1 MLRFFYTCGSRIKN
15 TWIQSPWCI
24 IYDTPNVFVCIRV
37 SVCREQSG
45 TFTHYKCAPRP
56 SSKTPSVCWG
66 VDDWCVGQMLIG
78 WQMDRNREGS
88 DSNFTKNWRNLKIL
102 NLTWEEKDLK
112 QYSMKSGDK
121 HSVSLQVSIYSNF
134 TASCSWLIDVQQMVS
149 AGCWTDC
156 DWGVA

>member
-45 TFTHYKCAPRP
+45 TFTHYKSPRP
-56 SSKTPSVCWG
+56 SSKTPSVRWG

-88 DSNFTKNWRNLKIL
+88 DSNFTKNWRNLK
-102 NLTWEEKDLK
+102 NLELDLRRKRFKTIQDEKWRQTL
-112 QYSMKSGDK
+112 SFTSG
-121 HSVSLQVSIYSNF
+121 
-134 TASCSWLIDVQQMVS
+134 SCSWLIDVQQMVS
-149 AGCWTDC
+149 AVCWTDC